1 MAHFAKL
8 DENNIVIDVN
18 CLENRELLDE
28 NGVEQEQKGIDFL
41 INWSGGYSL
50 WRQTSYNGRIRKNF
64 AALGDTYD
72 ATRDAFISP
81 QPYPSWVLNEDT
93 CRWEAPVPMPE
104 DGQMYQWDEATTN
117 WVEISFA

>member
-8 DENNIVIDVN
+8 DENSVVIDVN
-18 CLENRELLDE
+18 CLENKELLDE
-28 NGVEQEQKGIDFL
+28 NGVEQEQKGINFL

-93 CRWEAPVPMPE
+93 CRWESPVPFPD
-104 DGQMYQWDEATTN
+104 DGRFYNWDEPTTS
-117 WVEISFA
+117 WVVTE